1 MKVVVVCLLCILA
14 LNTHAND
21 SSPVQGLIVSDG
33 EISWTDSQG
42 WMQVQDM
49 ESYRVVEQCEGLI
62 TSCTVPNGRAYQ
74 VIDHSN
80 GRIST
85 DIRPLAG
92 SSPQLYES
100 LLDCTLNYNLPED
113 GAWYQLQETDTY
125 STVCQS
131 SGNTEIAPPCSLD
144 PGTYQLVEF
153 RDGSITANDEY
164 LRCEA
169 PDPASTIALE
179 AEQDLLSVQD
189 SATDTELATELESAS
204 EPAPPSSQVQQTQ
217 SLDTTGFTVLP
228 IVTGAGYG
236 SFNDNMWQT
245 MMRDSRKVWGGTN
258 ANIKTAIVNGRKA
271 HIHKIH
277 PTPRGNNAGT
287 DRVEAVFDISRRTE
301 ATLVQWIR
309 MEPDYA
315 MGRKYQTGK
324 WGFGLIGGSGPTGG
338 SNAHDGFSLRLAPFG
353 DGTQPDTQ
361 SEVTMNLYVY
371 SSDKVQPNYGDRLPL
386 IDPSTNSAFVMP
398 RDGSWVQF
406 AMYAKMNSSA
416 RASDGILRGYVN
428 GVLMLEQTGKRWFA
442 SSRSGT
448 PHIDKILVNTFMG
461 GNSGDW
467 APTKVNEIMFA
478 DISLGFSDR

>member
-1 MKVVVVCLLCILA
+1 MKLVVVCLLCILA
-14 LNTHAND
+14 LNTYASD
-21 SSPVQGLIVSDG
+21 LAPVPGLTVSDG

-49 ESYRVVEQCEGLI
+49 ESYRAIEQCEGFL

-92 SSPQLYES
+92 SSPRPFES
-100 LLDCTLNYNLPED
+100 SVNCTVNYNLPED

-153 RDGSITANDEY
+153 RGGSTTANNTQ

-169 PDPASTIALE
+169 PAQAA
-179 AEQDLLSVQD
+179 AESLR
-189 SATDTELATELESAS
+189 
-204 EPAPPSSQVQQTQ
+204 VQQTQ
-217 SLDTTGFTVLP
+217 SLLDTTGFTVLP
-228 IVTGAGYG
+228 IVTGVGYG
-236 SFNDNMWQT
+236 SFNDDMWQT
-245 MMRDSRKVWGGTN
+245 MMRDPSKNWGGTN
-258 ANIKTAIVNGRKA
+258 ANIRTATVNGRKA
-271 HIHKIH
+271 HIHRMH
-277 PTPRGNNAGT
+277 PTPSSNNTGT

-315 MGRKYQTGK
+315 MGRKRQTGK

-338 SNAHDGFSLRLAPFG
+338 NNAHDGFSLRIAPFG
-353 DGTQPDTQ
+353 DGTQPDTR
-361 SEVTMNLYVY
+361 SEVMMNLYVY
-371 SSDKVQPNYGDRLPL
+371 SADKVEPNYGDRLPL
-386 IDPSTNSAFVMP
+386 IDPRTDKAFVMP

-416 RASDGILRGYVN
+416 SARDGILRGYVN

-461 GNSGDW
+461 GSSGEW

-478 DISLGFSDR
+478 DISLGFADR